1 MGNAVDNPGDLSTQ
15 QLLLVQQG
23 LGRGASPDMR
33 LKVLNSQV
41 IPQSRGWQTA
51 ARRPDRPCCLLL
63 SIICEPRMA
72 FQFSKGCQNKKEE
85 HVTETLRGLQSLKH
99 WPFRG
104 QAAEPCPECHR
115 TPTVNAGD
123 EGPERHSCS
132 QDYRPAHISP
142 FRSPWRDRSGAD

>member
-41 IPQSRGWQTA
+41 VPQSRGWQTA

-72 FQFSKGCQNKKEE
+72 F
-85 HVTETLRGLQSLKH
+85 
-99 WPFRG
+99 
-104 QAAEPCPECHR
+104 
-115 TPTVNAGD
+115 TV
-123 EGPERHSCS
+123 
-132 QDYRPAHISP
+132 
-142 FRSPWRDRSGAD
+142 F